1 MPLLG
6 SMELEKINLRTK
18 NRRNEKVTPSGH
30 LAGFCFVFCFC
41 FFMASDSSR
50 CQPCSALN
58 TTLGKSESPI
68 PEPTMT
74 HLSGRYFRVGS
85 DTEYGL
91 TTR

>member
-6 SMELEKINLRTK
+6 SMELGKINLRTK
-18 NRRNEKVTPSGH
+18 NCRNEKVTPSGH
-30 LAGFCFVFCFC
+30 LAGFVLFLFLL
-41 FFMASDSSR
+41 FMASDYSK

-74 HLSGRYFRVGS
+74 HLSGRYFGVGS
-85 DTEYGL
+85 NTEYGL